1 MKRIYRSSTDKMLG
15 GVAAGMAQYLDL
27 DVSLVRLLWILTI
40 FLGGVGL
47 PAYIIAWIVIPEEPY
62 PGALVSG
69 TAVKEKVKTVQNQG
83 SETRSEGG
91 DRIDTDEMAAGK
103 VETVTGEVDTQCKGE
118 AESPPPAEDDAE
130 GRREKVLGILLIIFG
145 FAFLIRETVH
155 IDLFRY
161 FWPLLLVFLG
171 IFIIVNDKRGS

>member
-27 DVSLVRLLWILTI
+27 DVSLVRLLWIMTL

-62 PGALVSG
+62 PGALSAGAAVKSVETTEAAGPG
-69 TAVKEKVKTVQNQG
+69 TAGEEG
-83 SETRSEGG
+83 EGG
-91 DRIDTDEMAAGK
+91 NTEEISPGK
-103 VETVTGEVDTQCKGE
+103 TENGSWEGETQGKKDMESLPPGE
-118 AESPPPAEDDAE
+118 SDAE
-130 GRREKVLGILLIIFG
+130 GRRKKVLGIILIIFG
-145 FAFLIRETVH
+145 FAFLLRETVN
-155 IDLFRY
+155 IDFFRY

-171 IFIIVNDKRGS
+171 IYIIVSDKRGS